1 MTLNM
6 QSAPTN
12 YLSHVK
18 FIIKMYE
25 RDGVELPHAF
35 QKDAIQNA
43 AGARSNPSKWHG
55 WKCIIKLFE
64 NDKGRFLIVED
75 FGTTGLTG
83 PNLTIDQISEMCA
96 NDEDFP
102 ENYRLARLS
111 CRNVS
116 GDLKAGAGLFG
127 VGKTLYSAAS
137 NAKVCKYYFES
148 IIDTGEYRA
157 NINDRNMLRSEGAFT
172 NEEGKR
178 FIKEETGLEPIDHV
192 GTRFIIVDPKDEIV
206 EAITS
211 GRMER
216 DAAETWWR
224 IIPFLNE
231 DEGIFINDKRVEI
244 PEQYSESNIYAGQ
257 GRQSDKHNDLV
268 DGLCTKKYGLFICK
282 ELDPQLRGFYF
293 YRRGMKIGK
302 IEMQDVPKDIEDK
315 YYGFIELQSDY
326 EEELANIESGTHY
339 DVDGTKKN
347 SKIYSAMRDFVREF
361 FKECLISWGYIKVKE
376 NENKRLYQMAKEIQN
391 QVQNL
396 FKQNGFEEI
405 GKGDIKKQ
413 YHAGFQNVVYPNPDE
428 ERTVHTN
435 DKIKFQFYI
444 RNHTIIE
451 NQFNVRIVIK
461 SSTKTNEIYSKKIT
475 VDGSDKYVSE
485 ELAIEVNEL
494 NAERYSDN
502 DVVLSVEPSIGRRNE
517 NKHIY
522 FYYDIETKKN
532 PERDF
537 ELIMSNRN
545 MPRQN
550 DKRINTG
557 EVISDIH
564 YSLTNNT
571 NTTTKLLFT
580 VNTLNCE
587 SGNSLIEKVLREEY
601 TVEPCSEI
609 ETNPF
614 DIVFSQELYED
625 KLSKGKIQIRARAIV
640 AENSGIYAKGDI
652 VGEFN
657 YFIFFNKNQK
667 SGVEDSFEPSIV
679 RDPNDKRC
687 SWIEGK
693 QGSRKIIINAGHP
706 EFDLLPDENSREMYI
721 ARLMIKEFAYL
732 YLREGKFSVILE
744 DDPDGSKTNSVDLI
758 EILNRKID
766 ELWWARCQN

>member
-1 MTLNM
+1 MTLTM
-6 QSAPTN
+6 KSAPTN

-43 AGARSNPSKWHG
+43 AGARLNPNKWNG
-55 WKCIIKLFE
+55 WKCVIKLFH
-64 NDKGRFLIVED
+64 NDKGNFLIVED

-83 PNLTIDQISEMCA
+83 PNLTIDQIEQMCA
-96 NDEDFP
+96 NDDIFP
-102 ENYRLARLS
+102 EDYRLARLS

-137 NAKVCKYYFES
+137 KTKVCKYYFES
-148 IIDTGEYRA
+148 VVENGEYRA
-157 NINDRNMLRSEGAFT
+157 NVNDKNMLIADGALTNDEG
-172 NEEGKR
+172 R
-178 FIKEETGLEPIDHV
+178 CFIRDETGLEPIDHL

-206 EAITS
+206 DAIVS
-211 GRMER
+211 GRMEK

-224 IIPFLNE
+224 IIPFLDK
-231 DEGIFINDKRVEI
+231 DEGIFINGNRVEVPI
-244 PEQYSESNIYAGQ
+244 QYCEDNIFQGQ
-257 GRQSDKHNDLV
+257 SRQSEKHNDLV
-268 DGLCTKKYGLFICK
+268 DGLCTKKYGLFICN
-282 ELDPQLRGFYF
+282 ELDSQLQGFYF

-302 IEMQDVPKDIEDK
+302 IEIQDIPKEIENK
-315 YYGFIELQSDY
+315 FFGYIEFQSDY
-326 EEELANIESGTHY
+326 EEELAAIESGTHY

-361 FKECLISWGYIKVKE
+361 FRECLISWGYIKVKE

-396 FKQNGFEEI
+396 FKENGFEEI
-405 GKGDIKKQ
+405 GKGDLKKQ
-413 YHAGFQNVVYPNPDE
+413 YHAGFQNINYPNPTE

-435 DKIKFQFYI
+435 DKIKFRFYI
-444 RNHTIIE
+444 KNHTIIE
-451 NQFNVRIVIK
+451 NKFTVRISIK
-461 SSTKTNEIYSKKIT
+461 TSTKTNEIYYKKIT
-475 VDGSDKYVSE
+475 VDGGDKIVSDE
-485 ELAIEVNEL
+485 IIIDINESV
-494 NAERYSDN
+494 AERYSDN
-502 DVVLSVEPSIGRRNE
+502 DVILSVEPSIGKRNE
-517 NKHIY
+517 NKHFY

-532 PERDF
+532 AERDF
-537 ELIMSNRN
+537 ELVMSNRN

-550 DKRINTG
+550 DKRVNTG
-557 EVISDIH
+557 EVISNIC
-564 YSLTNNT
+564 YSLSNNT
-571 NTTTKLLFT
+571 NTTAKLLVT

-587 SGNSLIEKVLREEY
+587 NGNSLIERVLREEY
-601 TVEPCSEI
+601 IVEPCTEI

-614 DIVFSQELYED
+614 DIVFRKEIYED

-640 AENSGIYAKGDI
+640 AENSGVYAKGDI
-652 VGEFN
+652 AGEFN

-693 QGSRKIIINAGHP
+693 QGNRKIIINAGHP

-721 ARLMIKEFAYL
+721 ARLMIREFAYL
-732 YLREGKFSVILE
+732 YLKEGKFSVFLD

-758 EILNRKID
+758 EVLNRKID
-766 ELWWARCQN
+766 ALWWTRCQS

>member
-25 RDGVELPHAF
+25 RDGVLLPHAF

-43 AGARSNPSKWHG
+43 AGARSNPSKWSG
-55 WKCIIKLFE
+55 WKCVIKLFE
-64 NDKGRFLIVED
+64 NEKGRFLIVED

-83 PNLTIDQISEMCA
+83 PNLTIEQISEMCA

-102 ENYRLARLS
+102 EDYRLARLS

-137 NAKVCKYYFES
+137 NTKICKYYFES

-157 NINDRNMLRSEGAFT
+157 NINDKNMLRAEGAFVDD
-172 NEEGKR
+172 EGR
-178 FIKEETGLEPIDHV
+178 SFIKEETGLEPIDHI
-192 GTRFIIVDPKDEIV
+192 GTRFIIVDPKQEIID
-206 EAITS
+206 AINS
-211 GRMER
+211 GQMEK

-224 IIPFLNE
+224 IIPYLNE
-231 DEGIFINDKRVEI
+231 DEGIFINGKRVEV
-244 PEQYSESNIYAGQ
+244 PEQYSEENIYAGQ
-257 GRQSDKHNDLV
+257 GRKAEKHNELV
-268 DGLCTKKYGLFICK
+268 DGLCTKRYGLFICK

-302 IEMQDVPKDIEDK
+302 IEMQDVPKEIEDRF
-315 YYGFIELQSDY
+315 YGFIELQSDY
-326 EEELANIESGTHY
+326 EDELANIESGTHY

-376 NENKRLYQMAKEIQN
+376 NENKRLYQMAKEIQS

-413 YHAGFQNVVYPNPDE
+413 YHAGFLNVLYPNPEE

-435 DKIKFQFYI
+435 DKLKFKYYIK
-444 RNHTIIE
+444 NHTIIE
-451 NQFNVRIVIK
+451 NQFNVRIVVK
-461 SSTKTNEIYSKKIT
+461 SSARTVEVYSKKIT
-475 VDGSDKYVSE
+475 VEGSDKFVSE
-485 ELAIEVNEL
+485 EISLDINEL
-494 NAERYSDN
+494 IAERYADN
-502 DVVLSVEPSIGRRNE
+502 DVVLSVEPSIGKRND

-532 PERDF
+532 PEHDF
-537 ELIMSNRN
+537 ELIMSSRT

-550 DKRINTG
+550 DKRVNTG
-557 EVISDIH
+557 EVISDIR
-564 YSLTNNT
+564 YTITNNT
-571 NTTTKLLFT
+571 NSQTKILLT
-580 VNTLNCE
+580 VNALNCE
-587 SGNSLIEKVLREEY
+587 SGNSLIEKIVRDEY
-601 TVEPCSEI
+601 VVDACSEL
-609 ETNPF
+609 ETNAF
-614 DIVFSQELYED
+614 DIVFKSDVYED
-625 KLSKGKIQIRARAIV
+625 KLSKGKIQIRARAVV
-640 AENSGIYAKGDI
+640 AENSGIYAKGD
-652 VGEFN
+652 VAGEFN
-657 YFIFFNKNQK
+657 YFVFFNKNQK
-667 SGVEDSFEPSIV
+667 SGIEDSFEPSIV
-679 RDPNDKRC
+679 RDPDDKRC

-706 EFDLLPDENSREMYI
+706 EFDLLPDERTREMYI

-744 DDPDGSKTNSVDLI
+744 DDPDGSKTNSVDVI

-766 ELWWARCQN
+766 ELWWARCQS